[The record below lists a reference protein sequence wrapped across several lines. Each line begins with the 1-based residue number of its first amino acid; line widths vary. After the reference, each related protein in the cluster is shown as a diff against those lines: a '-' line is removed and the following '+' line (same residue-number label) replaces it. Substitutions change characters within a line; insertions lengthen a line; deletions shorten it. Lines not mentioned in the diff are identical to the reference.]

1 MIRDRIL
8 PVVPNLI
15 SLGRLMA
22 VPVAVWLIL
31 SDRFTAGFWLFIA
44 AGVSDGID
52 GFIARRFG
60 LRTTIGSYLD
70 AIADKALL
78 VAVYVALGAQGYLPA
93 WLVILVVFR
102 DLLIVG
108 GAILYRMV
116 AGAFDMRP
124 LLISKVNTAAQI
136 ALAGL
141 VLAEL
146 GLGLAYPP
154 VTILLIDLVGATTL
168 LSGAAYVGIW
178 GWRIAR
184 MEDKP

>member
-22 VPVAVWLIL
+22 VPVAIWLIL
-31 SDRFTAGFWLFIA
+31 SDRFTAGFWLFVA

-60 LRTTIGSYLD
+60 LRTKIGSYLD
-70 AIADKALL
+70 PIADKALL
-78 VAVYVALGAQGYLPA
+78 VGVYVTLGARGHLPE

-102 DLLIVG
+102 DVLIVG
-108 GAILYRMV
+108 GAIFYRMI
-116 AGAFDMRP
+116 AGALDMRP
-124 LLISKVNTAAQI
+124 LLISKVNTVAQI

-141 VLAEL
+141 VLSEL
-146 GLGLAYPP
+146 GLGLVYSPLN
-154 VTILLIDLVGATTL
+154 TLLIDLVGVTTM